1 MKRKNILLLLLL
13 LILGAVAVFLIFD
26 FGKSGKDYDFSFRE
40 FALKDMS
47 KLHKI
52 MLYKRDGEKISLTKN
67 GEKWIVNDK
76 FPANPNAISNILS
89 PIENVKIEYVPP
101 DAAVENIMKSMMYN
115 SIKVELFDKDNNAL
129 KKYYV
134 GESPDNSIGTYYV
147 MDGSA
152 SPLVMNLPG
161 FNGNLRVR
169 FNYTADEWRDRTVLS
184 LKPDEITEVSM
195 KYYFDKEN
203 SFVLSRNGNIFS
215 LKPAFEGIRNFNTK
229 TNNEFA
235 KTYLLGFENKGCE
248 YIANSY
254 ENKDDIISRA
264 PIVEIG
270 IKLNTGKNKT
280 VQVFMLPKL
289 EEEVDNEKT
298 GLDKYLNQSILR
310 YIARDEAGDLY
321 LIQYEVFKDIFVTS
335 KSFNGK

>member
-1 MKRKNILLLLLL
+1 
-13 LILGAVAVFLIFD
+13 
-26 FGKSGKDYDFSFRE
+26 
-40 FALKDMS
+40 
-47 KLHKI
+47 

-67 GEKWIVNDK
+67 GDKWLVNDK
-76 FPANPNAISNILS
+76 FPANQNAISNILS

-134 GESPDNSIGTYYV
+134 GDSPDNSIGTYYV

-152 SPLVMNLPG
+152 SPLVMNFPG

-169 FNYTADEWRDRTVLS
+169 FNYTADEWRDRTVFS
-184 LKPDEITEVSM
+184 LKPDDITEVSM
-195 KYYFDKEN
+195 KYYFEQEN
-203 SFVLSRNGNIFS
+203 SFVLTRNGKNFT
-215 LKPAFEGIRNFNTK
+215 LKPAFDGIKDFNTK
-229 TNNEFA
+229 VNPEFA

-248 YIANSY
+248 YIANGY
-254 ENKDDIISRA
+254 ENKDDIVSRP

-270 IKLNTGKNKT
+270 LKLSNGNIKTL
-280 VQVFMLPKL
+280 QIFMLPNL
-289 EEEVDNEKT
+289 EEEVDNKKT

-321 LIQYEVFKDIFVTS
+321 LIQYEVFKELFVTA
-335 KSFNGK
+335 KSFNVK

>member
-1 MKRKNILLLLLL
+1 MKRKNILLLSLLV
-13 LILGAVAVFLIFD
+13 ILAVVAFFLIFNP
-26 FGKSGKDYDFSFRE
+26 GKSGTDYDFSFRE

-52 MLYKRDGEKISLTKN
+52 MLYKRDGEKISLTKK
-67 GEKWIVNDK
+67 GEKWVVNGK
-76 FPANPNAISNILS
+76 YPASPNAISNILS
-89 PIENVKIEYVPP
+89 PIENVQIQYVPP

-169 FNYTADEWRDRTVLS
+169 FNYTTDEWRDRTVLS

-195 KYYFDKEN
+195 KYYFDKTN
-203 SFVLSRNGNIFS
+203 SFVLTRNDKNFTI
-215 LKPAFEGIRNFNTK
+215 KPAFEDIKNLNFIANT
-229 TNNEFA
+229 EYA

-254 ENKDDIISRA
+254 ENKDDIVSRP

-270 IKLNTGKNKT
+270 IKLINGKNKKL
-280 VQVFMLPKL
+280 QVFMLPNL
-289 EEEVDNEKT
+289 EEEVDNEKS

-310 YIARDEAGDLY
+310 YIARDESGDLY
-321 LIQYEVFKDIFVTS
+321 LIQYEVFKDLFVTA

>member
-229 TNNEFA
+229 ANNEFA

-280 VQVFMLPKL
+280 LQVFMLPKL

-321 LIQYEVFKDIFVTS
+321 LIQYEVFKDIFVTA